1 MIKELSLRGL
11 KFSIIFGVLF
21 FILNYFSGTR
31 SSLSALSIRTILA
44 ILSFFV
50 LYVGLFAIFNSEMR
64 KVIYSTTLSISLVIF
79 ILLGGLFFTVKIGL
93 IIGLI
98 VGILAG
104 AIWELIHNKRG
115 GRMR

>member
-79 ILLGGLFFTVKIGL
+79 ILLGGHFFTVKIEL

-115 GRMR
+115 GRVR